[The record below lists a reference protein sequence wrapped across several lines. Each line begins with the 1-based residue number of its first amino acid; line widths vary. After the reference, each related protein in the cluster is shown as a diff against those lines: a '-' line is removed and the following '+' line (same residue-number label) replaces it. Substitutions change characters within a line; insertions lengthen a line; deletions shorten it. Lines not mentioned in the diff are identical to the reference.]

1 MRHSGRS
8 GDGVRSGREDTRKV
22 AALCCDTLITVSVYI
37 IVPG

>member
-22 AALCCDTLITVSVYI
+22 AALCCDTLITVYI